1 MKKEKLEKRLND
13 LDAIKKEWNKKYDDM
28 LDVVKGYEPTTDQAE
43 LDKFQEKLDSCQ
55 KDVIDTG
62 QKYKDELKS
71 VVKEMEEDANN
82 PIVSQLCKPVFD
94 DIDDDYAKYKG
105 NRENRLRDINEI
117 IEMYL
122 AANRH

>member
-1 MKKEKLEKRLND
+1 MNPR
-13 LDAIKKEWNKKYDDM
+13 
-28 LDVVKGYEPTTDQAE
+28 
-43 LDKFQEKLDSCQ
+43 SCQ

>member
-1 MKKEKLEKRLND
+1 M
-13 LDAIKKEWNKKYDDM
+13 EWNKKYDDM